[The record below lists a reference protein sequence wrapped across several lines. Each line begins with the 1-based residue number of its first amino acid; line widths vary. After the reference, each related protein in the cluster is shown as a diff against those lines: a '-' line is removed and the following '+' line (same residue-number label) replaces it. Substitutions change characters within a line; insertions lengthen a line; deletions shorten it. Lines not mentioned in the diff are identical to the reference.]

1 MGKEGIYT
9 YKELNNGDIGYS
21 FKSKSITEP
30 LVSAYAALPLL
41 VFGLYLIALKY
52 FNSSWMLL
60 GLVVP
65 ISVFFVTY
73 KLMNVGSVNRT
84 LEEKGIIDYFTCDR
98 ITELCKPTYGDDI
111 VCLNRKYILRQ
122 TKELGK
128 FERIL
133 AAYLSDGSVVKF
145 RVVQRK
151 GSGDIWNLT
160 IRITPIETE
169 ERDLI
174 NSVIPLKEW
183 FSRLLNPDRHP
194 LLALL
199 LFALIWLGALA
210 CIVIPMI
217 LNVRV
222 FSLVVFGYLIL
233 QLVLLGLAKYIPY
246 PQWFVTAINIP
257 SKIVSI
263 ALNLSVPVVV
273 FMVGVVV
280 TLLLGAIGAGV
291 VYGISWLATSGNLGF
306 NMKYATFLYV
316 AMFSITSVYANSWIH
331 AIFERLEVFRSMM
344 DKSLESP
351 VLGFVEYLYQ
361 KENINYLIYIAYL
374 VFIASSAINLYVN
387 NGNYLVSA
395 GVDAAVTKAFLV
407 HIAFTNM
414 VAKKKEMKLKVTGVA
429 EYIIKMLSAK

>member
-1 MGKEGIYT
+1 MEKESIYT
-9 YKELNNGDIGYS
+9 YKELKNGDIGYS

-41 VFGLYLIALKY
+41 VFGLYLIVLKY
-52 FNSSWMLL
+52 FNSPWMLL
-60 GLVVP
+60 GLVAP

-73 KLMNVGSVNRT
+73 KRMNVGSVNRK
-84 LEEKGIIDYFTCDR
+84 LEEKGILDYFTCDR
-98 ITELCKPTYGDDI
+98 ITELCKPTYGVDI

-122 TKELGK
+122 TKELGN

-133 AAYLSDGSVVKF
+133 VAFLSDGSVVKF

-151 GSGDIWNLT
+151 GSGEIWNLT
-160 IRITPIETE
+160 FRVNPIQTE

-183 FSRLLNPDRHP
+183 FARLLNPDRHP
-194 LLALL
+194 LLALM
-199 LFALIWLGALA
+199 LFSMIWLGAMA

-222 FSLVVFGYLIL
+222 FSLFVFGYLIL

-246 PQWFVTAINIP
+246 PQWLVTAINIP
-257 SKIVSI
+257 GKIVSI

-273 FMVGVVV
+273 FMVGVLV

-306 NMKYATFLYV
+306 NMEYATFLYV

-331 AIFERLEVFRSMM
+331 AIFERLEVFKSMM

-351 VLGFVEYLYQ
+351 ILGFVEYLYQ
-361 KENINYLIYIAYL
+361 KENINFMIYIAYL

-414 VAKKKEMKLKVTGVA
+414 VAKKKEMKLKVNGVA